1 MDTTTY
7 IVYTLTLSNR
17 NVPALRVL
25 LLLVVYVL
33 ENVALLL
40 LYCLPG
46 MDDRHHSGVEI
57 RWRPCQQGRSSRVLL
72 DDVSPR
78 HPARAWQLCDVVLHS
93 FAGVK
98 DAR

>member
-7 IVYTLTLSNR
+7 IFYTLTLSNR
-17 NVPALRVL
+17 NVPALRV
-25 LLLVVYVL
+25 
-33 ENVALLL
+33 
-40 LYCLPG
+40 PG

-57 RWRPCQQGRSSRVLL
+57 RWRHG

>member
-7 IVYTLTLSNR
+7 ILYTLTLSNS

-40 LYCLPG
+40 LFA
-46 MDDRHHSGVEI
+46 RHG
-57 RWRPCQQGRSSRVLL
+57 
-72 DDVSPR
+72 
-78 HPARAWQLCDVVLHS
+78 
-93 FAGVK
+93 
-98 DAR
+98 